1 MCHLANKLYA
11 INSLQVVEPQLVYN
25 KGIIY
30 LNSQNKGLYE
40 KKNRKETEPNR
51 GLLLYRTEPN
61 RRIGEPSHP

>member
-30 LNSQNKGLYE
+30 LNSKKGIYE
-40 KKNRKETEPNR
+40 KKKP
-51 GLLLYRTEPN
+51 
-61 RRIGEPSHP
+61 